1 MRPPRLCMTLDE
13 IARAGWEDGA
23 NDPPLTPTQRTYLI
37 ALLGPHIRASIA
49 KRAVASSDQTS
60 TAA

>member
-1 MRPPRLCMTLDE
+1 MTLDE